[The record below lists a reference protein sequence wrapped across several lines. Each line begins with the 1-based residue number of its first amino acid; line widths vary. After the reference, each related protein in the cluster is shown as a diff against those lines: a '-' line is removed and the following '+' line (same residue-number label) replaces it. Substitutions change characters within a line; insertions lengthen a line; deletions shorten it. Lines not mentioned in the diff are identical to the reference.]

1 MLIAGPTAGGKSAL
15 AAALAL
21 RHGGIVINADS
32 AQVYCDL
39 HILTARPSAAE
50 MAGTAHE
57 LYGYV
62 DAADAGY
69 SAARWAADAKRV
81 IANTF
86 AVGKLPILVGGTGLY
101 MRVLLDGIAPVP
113 AIKTSVRCAV
123 RALPVADAYVA
134 LASEDPV
141 AAAKLNPGDTTR
153 IARALEVVRSTG
165 QPLSA
170 WQTQRK
176 GGIAH
181 HADLGA
187 FVLLPDR
194 AGLDDHIDQRARTM
208 MTSGAIE
215 EVAALLAR
223 RDVPADAP
231 ILRAIGVAEIA
242 ALITGEAS
250 VEHTIER
257 LSAATR
263 RYAKRQYT
271 WFRNQPPSTW
281 HRIASTG
288 IADRMKC
295 VEEVSPELRATLPS
309 ASAKRLFGS
318 DEN

>member
-1 MLIAGPTAGGKSAL
+1 MLIAGPTASGKSAL

-32 AQVYCDL
+32 AQVYRDL

-50 MAGTAHE
+50 MAGTVHE

-81 IANTF
+81 IANAF

-181 HADLGA
+181 HADLRA

-295 VEEVSPELRATLPS
+295 VEEVSPELRATIPS

>member
-1 MLIAGPTAGGKSAL
+1 MLIAGPTASGKSAV

-32 AQVYCDL
+32 AQVYRDL

-50 MAGTAHE
+50 MAGTVHE

-181 HADLGA
+181 HADLDA

-242 ALITGEAS
+242 ALIAGEAS
-250 VEHTIER
+250 VERTLER

-295 VEEVSPELRATLPS
+295 VEEVSPELRATIPS